1 MARAAESGFDLSPA
15 NMARLLGFSIED
27 IMREP
32 SRYGMTFVYVDTG
45 NLFERSREIIEKI
58 IDHLESVEGTFAP
71 WTRVTLRN
79 GDGTQD
85 AEEIWGFLFSKEED
99 AIVARLLF

>member
-1 MARAAESGFDLSPA
+1 
-15 NMARLLGFSIED
+15 MARLLGFSIEA

-32 SRYGMTFVYVDTG
+32 SRYGMAFVYVDTG
-45 NLFERSREIIEKI
+45 NLFERSREIIVKI
-58 IDHLESVEGTFAP
+58 IDHLESVESTFAP
-71 WTRVTLRN
+71 WTRVTMRN

-85 AEEIWGFLFSKEED
+85 AEEMWGFLFSKEED